1 MSETIYRQEAIDA
14 CTKAKVGAFPH
25 DAGVNNSIEALKALP
40 SAQPEQRWIPVDK
53 RLPDTEH
60 DDILV
65 TYIDQFGTYVGQDEY
80 QYGEFLYYGD
90 KVIAWMPMPDPWDGG
105 QKE

>member
-1 MSETIYRQEAIDA
+1 MSRKEVIKLLKLIKSTVYLGNRKFLDALEFAI
-14 CTKAKVGAFPH
+14 
-25 DAGVNNSIEALKALP
+25 NYLN
-40 SAQPEQRWIPVDK
+40 QPEWRWIPVDE
-53 RLPDTEH
+53 RLPDTQH

-65 TYIDQFGTYVGQDEY
+65 TYIDQFGAYVGQDEW

-90 KVIAWMPMPDPWDGG
+90 KVIAWMPLPDPWDGG